1 MVHAADLYGIHLQIG
16 IILQKYFCNGSSELN
31 NSKKSV
37 YQTTYEVLVG
47 LSKLIA
53 PIVPYLSEEMYRGL
67 TDEESVHLTDYPK
80 VNKKYINEKIEEKM
94 DLVRNLISLGRNAR
108 EEVKIKVRQ
117 PISQAILDGKSKKIL
132 GDTVELIK
140 EELNVKEI
148 LFEDD
153 LSVYMTFEVKP
164 NFKVCGKLFGS
175 SIKEFQTKLMNLTED
190 EIKSL
195 RNGNPIVMDI
205 DDKNMSI
212 TPEMVDIRINAK
224 EGFDAAYMG
233 NDFIILNTNLT
244 EDLIHEGIVRELISK
259 VQQLRKTRD
268 YNVVDR
274 ITLYYDSD
282 EEVDKCIL
290 EFQDYIM
297 KETLSNN
304 IEKAKDL
311 TEEIDLNGH
320 KCFIDIKR

>member
-1 MVHAADLYGIHLQIG
+1 M
-16 IILQKYFCNGSSELN
+16 
-31 NSKKSV
+31 
-37 YQTTYEVLVG
+37 LVG
-47 LSKLIA
+47 LCKLMA
-53 PIVPYLSEEMYRGL
+53 PIVPFLSEEMYRGL
-67 TDEESVHLTDYPK
+67 TNEESVHMADFPK
-80 VNKKYINEKIEEKM
+80 VNKKHINKKIEEKM

-117 PISQAILDGKSKKIL
+117 PISQAILDGNSKKVI
-132 GDTVELIK
+132 GAAVDLIK
-140 EELNVKEI
+140 EELNVKEV

-153 LSVYMTFEVKP
+153 LSKYMTFEVKP

-175 SIKEFQTKLMNLTED
+175 SIKAFQTNLLSLTD
-190 EIKSL
+190 DAIKSL
-195 RNGNPIVMDI
+195 RNGDPIVMDI

-212 TPEMVDIRINAK
+212 TPDMVDIRISAK

-259 VQQLRKTRD
+259 VQQLRKSRD

-274 ITLYYDSD
+274 ITLYFDSN
-282 EEVDKCIL
+282 EEVDKCIK
-290 EFQDYIM
+290 EYEDYIK
-297 KETLSNN
+297 KETLSKD
-304 IEKAKDL
+304 IVKASGL

>member
-1 MVHAADLYGIHLQIG
+1 
-16 IILQKYFCNGSSELN
+16 
-31 NSKKSV
+31 
-37 YQTTYEVLVG
+37 
-47 LSKLIA
+47 
-53 PIVPYLSEEMYRGL
+53 
-67 TDEESVHLTDYPK
+67 
-80 VNKKYINEKIEEKM
+80 M

-117 PISQAILDGKSKKIL
+117 PISQAILDGKSKDIL
-132 GDTVELIK
+132 GESVELIK

-148 LFEDD
+148 IFEDD
-153 LSVYMTFEVKP
+153 LSKYMTFEVKP

-175 SIKEFQTKLMNLTED
+175 SIKAFQTNLLSLTED
-190 EIKSL
+190 EVKSL
-195 RNGNPIVMDI
+195 RSGDPIVMDI

-212 TPEMVDIRINAK
+212 TPDMVDIRINAK

-244 EDLIHEGIVRELISK
+244 DELIREGIVRELISK
-259 VQQLRKTRD
+259 VQQLRKNRD

-274 ITLYYDSD
+274 IKLYYDSD
-282 EEVDKCIL
+282 DEVDKCIE
-290 EFQDYIM
+290 EFKDYIM
-297 KETLSNN
+297 NETLSFE
-304 IEKAKDL
+304 IIKADGL